1 MKPIDGTNT
10 RECVVE
16 VRYDLPPA
24 EGESDEEAKRR
35 AKRHREREQEAISY
49 PWPRGHGVQ
58 AANSTF
64 SSSTQFVNIAMF

>member
-1 MKPIDGTNT
+1 MVNPLDGTNT

-49 PWPRGHGVQ
+49 LATGWPRIRPFRVRR
-58 AANSTF
+58 
-64 SSSTQFVNIAMF
+64 SS